1 MNTTSLDYLGKVAE
15 FTEFI
20 GLRSHD
26 QKDVLRFLTL
36 STFQELS
43 VTCIAITE
51 LEDSGDLRVS
61 GIFGIDRSAFECFPI
76 ISKISDANPIAE
88 VLRLRRIVWINTLPN
103 WPSEYP
109 NLKGLTLPNNEA
121 TIICFPIDKFG
132 LPGAC
137 LTLFSTEVIDLSVEM
152 QSYLRAIGS
161 IFSLYLFKD
170 DLEERIRR
178 AADEISQD
186 RLRRPKSDDKSFVL
200 SDRQIVILKL
210 ISQGLTNIKIS
221 EQIGYSESTV
231 RQETMRIFAT
241 LGCSNRREAGQ
252 IYIDLYSENMEAAG

>member
-1 MNTTSLDYLGKVAE
+1 MSAISLDYLGKVAE
-15 FTEFI
+15 FTDFI

-26 QKDVLRFLTL
+26 QTDVLRYLTL

-43 VTCIAITE
+43 ITCVAVTE
-51 LEDSGDLRVS
+51 LKGSGELRVS
-61 GIFGIDRSAFECFPI
+61 GIFGFDQGAFEKFPMI
-76 ISKISDANPIAE
+76 TKISDANPIAE

-109 NLKGLTLPNNEA
+109 DLKGLTLPNNEITA
-121 TIICFPIDKFG
+121 ICFPIDKFG

-137 LTLFSTEVIDLSVEM
+137 LTLFSTALINPSVEM
-152 QSYLRAIGS
+152 EAFLRAIGS

-170 DLEERIRR
+170 DLEDRIRR
-178 AADEISQD
+178 AADEIFQD
-186 RLRRPKSDDKSFVL
+186 RLRRPKSDDKPVVL

-210 ISQGLTNIKIS
+210 VSQGLTNIEIS

-231 RQETMRIFAT
+231 RQETVRIFAT

-252 IYIDLYSENMEAAG
+252 IYKDLYSERKDTTV